1 MMIKKGLEVIACWLM
16 HGYLFS
22 LCVADPVL
30 CLLKEEEVGSVLA
43 SSVEAFLFFKKG
55 EQPLFEARRKFES
68 ARHRVLRAT

>member
-22 LCVADPVL
+22 LFVAEPV
-30 CLLKEEEVGSVLA
+30 LLKEEEVGSVLA